1 MTSKLHRNYVTV
13 LLPTRADQEFDEPAY
28 RAYLKS
34 FLDNKRFASN
44 GGLIIN
50 LRNILDA
57 LDDDAVMT

>member
-1 MTSKLHRNYVTV
+1 VVVVDRESSTPRLWPVY
-13 LLPTRADQEFDEPAY
+13 
-28 RAYLKS
+28 
-34 FLDNKRFASN
+34 